1 MQFAQAIR
9 QMSSGIRARFRSFFG
24 GLRNVDG
31 AQLLNWGKK
40 IGGVLI
46 LFGLLYYPIGMLWF
60 HQINDDIDEPLGRP
74 DLLESQSRVVDVV
87 AALIDREVNQT
98 YWVDNDPF
106 FYPSAFLDN
115 MPNFQVGVIS
125 ACARF
130 SVQLAD
136 QLGRTRGSS
145 PIDPDLE
152 KANGELQYRGDRW
165 FWDLNESWL
174 PAQPTEGHYR
184 VALRA
189 LRSYNERLAR
199 GDATFERRA
208 DNLLATL
215 DRIALDVGSASAD
228 LENAIAERAI
238 FIDTNADDV
247 FYSVKG
253 QMYGYLMILRA
264 LETDFAAVI
273 EEKRLESVFDEMLS
287 SLEQGLALDPW
298 VVVNASPDGQLLPS
312 HLAAQGFYLLR
323 ARTQMREITD
333 ILLK

>member
-9 QMSSGIRARFRSFFG
+9 QVLSGFRGRFRSIFS
-24 GLRNVDG
+24 GLRNVEG
-31 AQLLNWGKK
+31 AQLLNWSKK
-40 IGGVLI
+40 IGAVLI
-46 LFGLLYYPIGMLWF
+46 LFSLSYYPIGMLWF
-60 HQINDDIDEPLGRP
+60 HQINDDIYDPIGRP
-74 DLLESQSRVVDVV
+74 DLSESQSRVVDVV
-87 AALIDREVNQT
+87 AGLIDREVNQT
-98 YWVDNDPF
+98 HWVANDPF
-106 FYPSAFLDN
+106 FYPGAFLDN
-115 MPNFQVGVIS
+115 MPKFQMGIIS

-165 FWDLNESWL
+165 VWDFSESWL
-174 PAQPTEGHYR
+174 PAQTTEGHYR
-184 VALRA
+184 VALKA
-189 LRSYNERLAR
+189 LRAYNERLGR
-199 GDATFERRA
+199 GEATYERRA

-228 LENAIAERAI
+228 LENAIAERAL

-273 EEKRLESVFDEMLS
+273 EEKKLKSVFDEMIS

-298 VVVNASPDGQLLPS
+298 VVVNAKPDGQLLPS

>member
-9 QMSSGIRARFRSFFG
+9 QSMSKARSGFG
-24 GLRNVDG
+24 SAFAGLRRMDG
-31 AQLLNWGKK
+31 PTLAYWGKK
-40 IGGVLI
+40 IGALLI
-46 LFGLLYYPIGMLWF
+46 LFSLSYYPLGMLWF
-60 HQINDDIDEPLGRP
+60 HQINDDINQPLGRP
-74 DLLESQSRVVDVV
+74 DVSETQSHVVDVV

-98 YWVDNDPF
+98 HWVANDPF
-106 FYPSAFLDN
+106 FYPAAFLDN
-115 MPNFQVGVIS
+115 MPKFQMGVIS

-145 PIDPDLE
+145 PIDRDLE
-152 KANGELQYRGDRW
+152 KVNGELQYRGDRW
-165 FWDLNESWL
+165 IWDFDESWL

-184 VALRA
+184 VALAA
-189 LRSYNERLAR
+189 LRSYNDRLGR
-199 GDATFERRA
+199 GEATFERRA

-228 LENAIAERAI
+228 LENAIAERALL
-238 FIDTNADDV
+238 IDTNADDV

-264 LETDFAAVI
+264 LRKDFESVI
-273 EEKRLESVFDEMLS
+273 TEKKLESVFDEMVR
-287 SLEQGLALDPW
+287 SLEQGLELDPW
-298 VVVNASPDGQLLPS
+298 VVVNAAPDSQILPS